1 MTPPALDAAVLDRL
15 RQLNQ
20 AGEPD
25 IVREVLTVFLADA
38 PVRLAAID
46 DAIRGG
52 EGQTLQRAAHALKGA
67 AGSIGAHALQAYCRE
82 LEEIGKAGTLDR
94 APDLGRRIH
103 EEFARVRA
111 EIGEI
116 LATG

>member
-1 MTPPALDAAVLDRL
+1 VTPSALDATVLESL

-20 AGEPD
+20 AGQPD

-46 DAIRGG
+46 DAIRDGDA
-52 EGQTLQRAAHALKGA
+52 QAIQRSAHALKGA
-67 AGSIGAHALQAYCRE
+67 AGSIGALGLQARCRD
-82 LEEIGKAGTLDR
+82 LEECGKARALDGTSE
-94 APDLGRRIH
+94 LGRGIRD
-103 EEFARVRA
+103 EFERVRV
-111 EIGEI
+111 EIAEI

>member
-1 MTPPALDAAVLDRL
+1 VIPPALDAAVLESL

-20 AGEPD
+20 AGQPD

-38 PVRLAAID
+38 PIRIAAID
-46 DAIRGG
+46 DAIQSGTG
-52 EGQTLQRAAHALKGA
+52 PALQRAAHALKGA
-67 AGSIGAHALQAYCRE
+67 AGSIGATALQGSCRE
-82 LEEIGKAGTLDR
+82 LEEIGKAGALDG
-94 APDLGRRIH
+94 AAALGARIH

-111 EIGEI
+111 EITEI

>member
-1 MTPPALDAAVLDRL
+1 VIPPALDAAVLESL

-20 AGEPD
+20 AGQPD

-38 PVRLAAID
+38 PIRVAAID
-46 DAIRGG
+46 DAIRAG
-52 EGQTLQRAAHALKGA
+52 EGQSLQRAAHALKGA
-67 AGSIGAHALQAYCRE
+67 SGSIGAVALQTCCRE
-82 LEEIGKAGTLDR
+82 LEEIGKAGALDG
-94 APDLGRRIH
+94 APELGRRIQ